1 VTVISRNLRSYIF
14 RFVSLLQNFAF
25 FIVDAGAGGSTLCLQ
40 RIADDNRCRRLRPYS
55 DGVVQQPQPRR
66 GAAGC
71 LLRAGRELRRTG
83 TSLRSNKSKF
93 RPDPSMWYND
103 IRWQFSRR
111 VLFSTY
117 CVLCSTSHVQKSV
130 FWPGTNPISI
140 LILLM
145 LFFVVLVGTMLF
157 KKASCQ
163 QEQQNCS
170 PATIYMCY
178 SSWSIVQS
186 YWFSS

>member
-1 VTVISRNLRSYIF
+1 MTVTSRNLRSYIF

-25 FIVDAGAGGSTLCLQ
+25 FIVDAGAGGSTLRLQ

-145 LFFVVLVGTMLF
+145 LFLLFLLERCSSKKRRANKNNKIVVPLQSV
-157 KKASCQ
+157 C
-163 QEQQNCS
+163 
-170 PATIYMCY
+170 AT
-178 SSWSIVQS
+178 VPGP
-186 YWFSS
+186 